1 MFMNGVL
8 GGLAGITAGADQMLP
23 GSAIVIGLIAG
34 VIVVPVSY
42 THLALPTKR
51 IV

>member
-1 MFMNGVL
+1 MAIEMTVPMVQFNKRAIPDGEQDFSWVQE
-8 GGLAGITAGADQMLP
+8 D
-23 GSAIVIGLIAG
+23 SA
-34 VIVVPVSY
+34 VSY